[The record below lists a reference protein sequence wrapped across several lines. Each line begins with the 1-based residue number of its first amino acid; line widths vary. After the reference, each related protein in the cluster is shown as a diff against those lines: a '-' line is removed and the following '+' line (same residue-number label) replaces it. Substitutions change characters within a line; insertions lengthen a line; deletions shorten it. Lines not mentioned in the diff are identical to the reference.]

1 MKTLYFAL
9 LAFFWASAS
18 LVAQQSAAVEISIFA
33 FKYAQGHQGIFLN
46 SKAGEYESVTLSSAN
61 ILGPFKAV
69 LSEDRKVFL
78 HEHKKTVEGAD
89 IYPVIAGIKIP
100 DSIRE
105 PLLILVP
112 RSGNQVYGALVI
124 DRSLAKFPEGS
135 YRLINFSRS
144 EIRALIGK
152 TRVTA
157 PPLKITSF
165 DPSSNSDDLLDVH
178 FQYKNEENWRTF
190 GRTRWVNDR
199 NKRSLLVAYL
209 DPQTERMK
217 IKGIP
222 LRITSPQNKQK

>member
-1 MKTLYFAL
+1 MKTLCLATIALILSGASL
-9 LAFFWASAS
+9 LAQQPTSVKIS
-18 LVAQQSAAVEISIFA
+18 LFTFQ
-33 FKYAQGHQGIFLN
+33 YAEGHQEIFLN
-46 SKAGEYESVTLSSAN
+46 SRAGEYEAVTLSSAN

-69 LSEDRKVFL
+69 LSEEGEVFL
-78 HEHKKTVEGAD
+78 HEHKKNEEGAD
-89 IYPVIAGIKIP
+89 IYPAIARVKIP
-100 DSIRE
+100 SSIRE

-112 RSGNQVYGALVI
+112 RSGDQPYGALVI
-124 DRSLAKFPEGS
+124 DSSMRKFPKGS
-135 YRLINFSRS
+135 YKLINFSRS

-165 DPSSNSDDLLDVH
+165 NPSSNSDDLLNVH
-178 FQYKNEENWRTF
+178 FKYKLAGNWRTF
-190 GRTRWVNDR
+190 GRTRWVNER

-222 LRITSPQNKQK
+222 LRRTPRKNQQE